1 MRDNN
6 SNISFFQPFYY
17 LCFFLSIIFV
27 LEDDSLVGL
36 SSLFQAPTM
45 ILQLVLITLLIFLQE
60 TVYKV
65 FRNMIP
71 SKQRDSMFFYKYVE
85 EMIFM
90 EEFEDNNQEFQII
103 NNTAQTNQL
112 LKQIKT
118 RELVAI
124 NQNMLRLHRSDSM
137 DQILER
143 ININGEQ
150 NQGTSD
156 NKIVNRSTLVNKYL
170 KLNDFNKELEY

>member
-1 MRDNN
+1 
-6 SNISFFQPFYY
+6 
-17 LCFFLSIIFV
+17 
-27 LEDDSLVGL
+27 
-36 SSLFQAPTM
+36 
-45 ILQLVLITLLIFLQE
+45 
-60 TVYKV
+60 
-65 FRNMIP
+65 
-71 SKQRDSMFFYKYVE
+71 
-85 EMIFM
+85 M
-90 EEFEDNNQEFQII
+90 EEYEDNNQEFQII

-143 ININGEQ
+143 INLTGEQ

-170 KLNDFNKELEY
+170 KLNDFNKELEYQNQPVDQRMLEPILYTLYCFVILFFCLIIGTAMANTEKVPNKIPIVII